1 MNHLDAFYQTVH
13 DAPGGCEAIAPRMGM
28 SAAILRNKANPN
40 SVTNKPTLD
49 DADRLMAVTGDY
61 RILEALTANHG
72 FTLTRVEEG
81 VSSDMS
87 VFESMTHILA
97 QFGDYTKEV
106 HEAFAD
112 GRLEAHEL
120 KRIDGEMFT
129 LFQCFMQF
137 RARLRGMVETP
148 GSK

>member
-49 DADRLMAVTGDY
+49 DADRLMAVTNDY
-61 RILEALTANHG
+61 RILAALAANHG
-72 FTLTRVEEG
+72 FTITKIEEAAP
-81 VSSDMS
+81 SDMS

-97 QFGDYTKEV
+97 QLGEYTKEV

-112 GRLEAHEL
+112 GVLEEHEM
-120 KRIDGEMFT
+120 KAIDDEMFA

-137 RARLRGMVETP
+137 RARLRGMVQRP
-148 GSK
+148 ISK